1 MQTYPNPRRNLF
13 WSDEHGG
20 MTLFWM
26 FGLVILA
33 MLAGLAIDVT
43 NLHRHKERLTLAADA
58 AAQAGILALAQGQSA
73 TQVQAAV
80 LASVELNAPAKT
92 VGPTMK
98 SDDVQLVRF
107 DPKSRTLI
115 AGTPN
120 AVKVTLHNDST
131 VNNPVRTTLLQ
142 IAGVES
148 FEVDVTTVAYYGQ
161 PGNCTSSDMIYGKL
175 QVTLTSGNLIGPSYC
190 VHSQT
195 AVWLPQQNTFQ
206 KGSGVSMP
214 NLIAC
219 KGKCVDWANPGIE
232 DAVFAMNLN
241 LPKVSDHISG
251 VTTDMMATTST
262 LKTSFFS
269 DKSLATDLKP
279 LVDAKIMN
287 SATSKKLTKGSVVAV
302 TPNQYNDLMQL
313 TNGNLPTGLVY
324 NVDCRDKGN
333 GPTTSISIGAGKDRK
348 NASLTSTTVE
358 TVRQVVLIT
367 DCGFEVGPFAR
378 IDATLAI
385 STRVSSSSVIS
396 ASEGA
401 VIGDPLKNCD
411 LSRKVYMMTMSGVSV
426 PSNFTASN
434 IALIANGDIN
444 VAANSSS
451 SAVVHKGTSL
461 HAEGSVQI
469 PANNTFTSCAED
481 NSRLIP
487 VVKTVKFVV
496 PRA

>member
-1 MQTYPNPRRNLF
+1 MQTNPNPRRNLF

-26 FGLVILA
+26 FGIVILA

-58 AAQAGILALAQGQSA
+58 AAQVGILALAQGKSA

-80 LASVELNAPAKT
+80 LASVALNAPAKT
-92 VGPTMK
+92 VGPTMNPK
-98 SDDVQLVRF
+98 DVQLVRF

-142 IAGVES
+142 MAGVET

-219 KGKCVDWANPGIE
+219 KAKCVNTANPGIE

-241 LPKVSDHISG
+241 LPKVSDHING

-269 DKSLATDLKP
+269 DKTLATNLKP

-287 SATSKKLTKGSVVAV
+287 TAASKKLTKGSSS
-302 TPNQYNDLMQL
+302 PS
-313 TNGNLPTGLVY
+313 
-324 NVDCRDKGN
+324 R
-333 GPTTSISIGAGKDRK
+333 R
-348 NASLTSTTVE
+348 TSTT
-358 TVRQVVLIT
+358 T
-367 DCGFEVGPFAR
+367 
-378 IDATLAI
+378 
-385 STRVSSSSVIS
+385 
-396 ASEGA
+396 
-401 VIGDPLKNCD
+401 
-411 LSRKVYMMTMSGVSV
+411 
-426 PSNFTASN
+426 
-434 IALIANGDIN
+434 
-444 VAANSSS
+444 
-451 SAVVHKGTSL
+451 
-461 HAEGSVQI
+461 
-469 PANNTFTSCAED
+469 
-481 NSRLIP
+481 
-487 VVKTVKFVV
+487 
-496 PRA
+496 